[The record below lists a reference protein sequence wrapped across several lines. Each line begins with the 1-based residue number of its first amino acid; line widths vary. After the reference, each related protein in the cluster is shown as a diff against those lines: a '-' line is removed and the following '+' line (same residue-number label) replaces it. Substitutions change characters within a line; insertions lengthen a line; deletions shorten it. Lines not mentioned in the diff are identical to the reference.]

1 MMMRMYGIA
10 LAGPLLMSLLASV
23 CIAQPVQQ
31 PAPPDLPANEI
42 AQLLLTDDPSVVQAR
57 HALEAARHR
66 AVGLTAGN
74 QEWVARGTAQRRR
87 DRGNG
92 ADFNEWTFGL
102 ERAIRVGGKA
112 GLDRQLGEAHER
124 MAAAKLGEARHEAA
138 RELLAQWLD
147 WLAAERTRQLWTE
160 QIAFAQDNLKA
171 ASTRR
176 KAGDASKLEENA
188 AQADLAEVQ
197 RQLSTAANG
206 ESKARARLR
215 AHFPTLA
222 LQVPPLS
229 EPLALNGDPGAWREQ
244 ILKESDELRIAKEE
258 LRQAEL
264 LAARSRADRIP
275 DPTLGVHTSSERSGA
290 ERIVGVTL
298 SMPIGGVARGAHE
311 REALQQVEAARAAVE
326 RKQREL
332 EAEIAANLAD
342 AAGSLERWRFAD
354 QALAAGRDNTQLT
367 QRAYSL
373 GEADLQT
380 LFLARRQSV
389 DAALGAAQARIDA
402 LRARYRLLVDA
413 HLIWGLEH
421 D

>member
-1 MMMRMYGIA
+1 MMWKYGIA
-10 LAGPLLMSLLASV
+10 LANTLLASV
-23 CIAQPVQQ
+23 CFAQPVQQ
-31 PAPPDLPANEI
+31 MAPPDLPTNEM
-42 AQLLLTDDPSVVQAR
+42 AQLLLTDAPSVVQAL

-66 AVGLTAGN
+66 AVGIAAGD

-87 DRGNG
+87 DRSNG
-92 ADFNEWTFGL
+92 TDFNEWTVGM
-102 ERAIRVGGKA
+102 ERAIRIGGKA

-124 MAAAKLGEARHEAA
+124 MAAAKLGEARHQAA
-138 RELLAQWLD
+138 RELLTQWLD

-160 QIAFAQDNLKA
+160 QLAFAQDNLKA

-176 KAGDASKLEENA
+176 KAGDASKLDENA
-188 AQADLAEVQ
+188 AQSDLAEVQ
-197 RQLSTAANG
+197 RQLSTAANE

-222 LQVPPLS
+222 LQVPMLS
-229 EPLALNGDPGAWREQ
+229 EPSVLNGDPGAWRERVLEQ
-244 ILKESDELRIAKEE
+244 NDELRIAKED
-258 LRQAEL
+258 LRQAEV
-264 LAARSRADRIP
+264 LAARSRADRVP

-298 SMPIGGVARGAHE
+298 SMPIGGAARGARE
-311 REALQQVEAARAAVE
+311 REALQQVEAARAAVA

-332 EAEIAANLAD
+332 EAEIAATLAD

-354 QALAAGRDNTQLT
+354 QALAAGRDNTRLA
-367 QRAYSL
+367 QRAYAL

-380 LFLARRQSV
+380 LILARRQAV
-389 DAALGAAQARIDA
+389 DAGLGAAQARIDA

-413 HLIWGLEH
+413 HLIWGLGH

>member
-1 MMMRMYGIA
+1 MKHGIV
-10 LAGPLLMSLLASV
+10 LAVFMWASAS
-23 CIAQPVQQ
+23 IAQPVQQ
-31 PAPPDLPANEI
+31 MAPADLPSNEI
-42 AQLLLTDDPSVVQAR
+42 AEQLLSDDPSVVQAR

-66 AVGLTAGN
+66 AVGLTAGS

-92 ADFNEWTFGL
+92 VDFNEWTVGL
-102 ERAIRVGGKA
+102 ERAIRIGGKA
-112 GLDRQLGEAHER
+112 GLDRQLGEVHQRLAE
-124 MAAAKLGEARHEAA
+124 AKLGEARHEAA

-160 QIAFAQDNLKA
+160 QIGFAQDNLKA

-188 AQADLAEVQ
+188 ARADLAEVQ
-197 RQLSTAANG
+197 RQLSTAAN
-206 ESKARARLR
+206 ELAKARVRLQ
-215 AHFPTLA
+215 AHFPSLG

-229 EPLALNGDPGAWREQ
+229 EPLALSGDPGAWREQ
-244 ILKESDELRIAKEE
+244 ILDESDELRITKEE
-258 LRQAEL
+258 LRQTEL
-264 LAARSRADRIP
+264 LAARSRADRIA
-275 DPTLGVHTSSERSGA
+275 DPTLGVHTSSERAGA
-290 ERIVGVTL
+290 ERIIGVSF
-298 SMPIGGVARGAHE
+298 SMPIGGTARAAHE
-311 REALQQVEAARAAVE
+311 REALQQAEAARAAVE

-354 QALAAGRDNTQLT
+354 QALAAGRENTALT
-367 QRAYSL
+367 QRAYTL

-380 LFLARRQSV
+380 LFLARRQAV

-413 HLIWGLEH
+413 HLIWGLSH

>member
-1 MMMRMYGIA
+1 MKYGIVLIA
-10 LAGPLLMSLLASV
+10 LLWASASS
-23 CIAQPVQQ
+23 AQVLQQ
-31 PAPPDLPANEI
+31 TAAADLPSNEI
-42 AQLLLTDDPSVVQAR
+42 AEQLLTDDPSVVQAR

-66 AVGLTAGN
+66 AVGLTAGS

-92 ADFNEWTFGL
+92 VDFNEWTVGL
-102 ERAIRVGGKA
+102 ERAIRIGGKA

-124 MAAAKLGEARHEAA
+124 LAGAKLGEARHEAA

-147 WLAAERTRQLWTE
+147 WLAAEQTRQLWTE
-160 QIAFAQDNLKA
+160 QIGFAQENLKA
-171 ASTRR
+171 ANTRR

-197 RQLSTAANG
+197 RQLSTAAN
-206 ESKARARLR
+206 ELAKARLR
-215 AHFPTLA
+215 LHAHFPSLA

-229 EPLALNGDPGAWREQ
+229 EPLALGGDPGAWREQ
-244 ILKESDELRIAKEE
+244 ILDESDELRITKEE

-264 LAARSRADRIP
+264 LAARARADRIA
-275 DPTLGVHTSSERSGA
+275 DPTLGVHTSSERAGA
-290 ERIVGVTL
+290 ERIVGVSI
-298 SMPIGGVARGAHE
+298 SMPIGGTARASHE
-311 REALQQVEAARAAVE
+311 REGLQQVEAARAAVE

-354 QALAAGRDNTQLT
+354 HALAAGRENTRLT
-367 QRAYSL
+367 QRAYTL

-380 LFLARRQSV
+380 LFLARRQAV
-389 DAALGAAQARIDA
+389 EAALGAAQARIDA

-413 HLIWGLEH
+413 HLIWGLSH